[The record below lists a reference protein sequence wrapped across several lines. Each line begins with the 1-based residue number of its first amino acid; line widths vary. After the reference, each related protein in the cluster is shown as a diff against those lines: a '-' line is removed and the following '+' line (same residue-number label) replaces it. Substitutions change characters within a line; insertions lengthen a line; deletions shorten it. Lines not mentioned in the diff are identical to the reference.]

1 MSASMTRAGTVLVA
15 VCASLLV
22 SGCMPTRFEAAPSI
36 PPPLVARIPI
46 AVGLYMPPA
55 FATAVH
61 EEKREGATFSIALGR
76 AQADGFQRL
85 MNAMFDRVVPVAST
99 DAGARTDPEIRGVLE
114 PVMEEFAFIT
124 PRDSG
129 TSMYAVSIRYRI
141 NGYTPSGEL
150 RESWTFT
157 GYGTEASSSVP
168 MSGRPALEKATARAM
183 RDAGARLAAEFRE
196 QAIARGLLPEG
207 QAGETMEIVPQT
219 D

>member
-1 MSASMTRAGTVLVA
+1 MSAAMPRTGAVLAV
-15 VCASLLV
+15 VCAGLLV
-22 SGCMPTRFEAAPSI
+22 GGCVPTRFEAAPSI
-36 PPPLVARIPI
+36 PAPLVARIPI
-46 AVGLYMPPA
+46 VVGLYMPPA

-61 EEKREGATFSIALGR
+61 EEKREGASFSIALGT

-99 DAGARTDPEIRGVLE
+99 DAGAGTDPEIRGVLE

-124 PRDSG
+124 PGDSG

-141 NGYTPSGEL
+141 NAYTPTGEL
-150 RESWTFT
+150 QESWTFT
-157 GYGTEASSSVP
+157 GYGTEASSGIP

-196 QAIARGLLPEG
+196 QAIARGLLPEE
-207 QAGETMEIVPQT
+207 QAGETMEIVPQV

>member
-1 MSASMTRAGTVLVA
+1 MLRMGAVLA
-15 VCASLLV
+15 VICASV
-22 SGCMPTRFEAAPSI
+22 IASGCVPTRFEAAPSI
-36 PPPLVARIPI
+36 PSPLVTRIPI
-46 AVGLYMPPA
+46 AVGLYVPA
-55 FATAVH
+55 AFETAVH
-61 EEKREGATFSIALGR
+61 EEKREGASVSIALGK
-76 AQADGFQRL
+76 AQADGFRRL

-124 PRDSG
+124 PQDSG

-150 RESWTFT
+150 QESWTFT
-157 GYGTEASSSVP
+157 GYGTEASSGMP

-196 QAIARGLLPEG
+196 QAIARGLLPPG
-207 QAGETMEIVPQT
+207 QAGETIEIVPQT

>member
-1 MSASMTRAGTVLVA
+1 MPRTGAVLAV
-15 VCASLLV
+15 VCAGLLG
-22 SGCMPTRFEAAPSI
+22 SGCVPTRFEAAPSI
-36 PPPLVARIPI
+36 PAPLVTRIPI
-46 AVGLYMPPA
+46 VVGLYMDPA
-55 FATAVH
+55 FAAAVH
-61 EEKREGATFSIALGR
+61 EEKREGASFSIHLGK

-124 PRDSG
+124 PGDSG

-141 NGYTPSGEL
+141 NAYTPFGEL

-157 GYGTEASSSVP
+157 GYGTEASSGIP

-207 QAGETMEIVPQT
+207 QADETIEIVPQA